1 MKAGLYLGQAGIP
14 IFAVTPTRERML
26 QRACA
31 CGGSAGFSGECK
43 ECKSKKL
50 LGGAMQAKLV
60 INEPGDAYEQEA
72 DRVAE
77 QVMRMPAGGADSPIR
92 SSGALVQ
99 RRLSGEDGLLSRAA
113 GEESTPVGEQPAS
126 DGAAPKDGVTDEGGS
141 RCPSWRG
148 DPESISKRAAETY
161 VQHDITPTSQARV
174 EKITCEPPIAN
185 GNYGCFVHF
194 SDGLVVRV
202 IVRARDI
209 VVGMGPGRL
218 VTETPPA
225 ATPLCFYDYHCPDGF
240 LVLTKRECKSAKSSA
255 PHPPGAPSAM
265 VQRRGASGP
274 AVPDTAPPL
283 VQDVLASS
291 GRPLDRATRGLFE
304 SRFGHDFSQVRIH
317 ADATAAES
325 ARSVNALAY
334 TVGRDVVFGAG
345 QYSPHTRP
353 GQRLLA
359 HELAHVLQQTGKSV
373 NVTHSATAHHD
384 PVPVLTT
391 ARVQASDAHGGL
403 IQRQPKTDEPAFRNL
418 PIFLERLKL
427 DVDNNLLDYGH
438 HLYQAAI
445 LHPDEPAVLQNA
457 LGRYALGLNVLKDSY
472 RFAGVKPDMA
482 DKLALGTG
490 IFFKGLTFRRQ
501 GELTLDFQVDIGRGV
516 KFETNLTLGVNPN
529 DFTDVQKAGLNV
541 GLVRRF

>member
-265 VQRRGASGP
+265 VQRRGPQVRPFQTLRRRWCRTCWRRLVARWIGRRAVCLSRASG
-274 AVPDTAPPL
+274 T
-283 VQDVLASS
+283 
-291 GRPLDRATRGLFE
+291 
-304 SRFGHDFSQVRIH
+304 I
-317 ADATAAES
+317 S
-325 ARSVNALAY
+325 ARSVSTPMPRRRSLRDRLMPWPTRWDGMWSSAPDSIRPILAR
-334 TVGRDVVFGAG
+334 G
-345 QYSPHTRP
+345 
-353 GQRLLA
+353 
-359 HELAHVLQQTGKSV
+359 
-373 NVTHSATAHHD
+373 
-384 PVPVLTT
+384 
-391 ARVQASDAHGGL
+391 SD
-403 IQRQPKTDEPAFRNL
+403 
-418 PIFLERLKL
+418 
-427 DVDNNLLDYGH
+427 
-438 HLYQAAI
+438 
-445 LHPDEPAVLQNA
+445 
-457 LGRYALGLNVLKDSY
+457 S
-472 RFAGVKPDMA
+472 
-482 DKLALGTG
+482 
-490 IFFKGLTFRRQ
+490 
-501 GELTLDFQVDIGRGV
+501 
-516 KFETNLTLGVNPN
+516 
-529 DFTDVQKAGLNV
+529 
-541 GLVRRF
+541 